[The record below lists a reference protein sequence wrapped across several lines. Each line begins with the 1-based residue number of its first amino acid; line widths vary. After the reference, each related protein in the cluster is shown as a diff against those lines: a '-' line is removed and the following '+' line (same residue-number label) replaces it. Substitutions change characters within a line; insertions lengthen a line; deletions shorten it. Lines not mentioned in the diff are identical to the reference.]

1 MSSDRLPPL
10 SSLRVFEAAARLGS
24 FSKAAEDLFVTPGA
38 VSQQIRLL
46 EDHVGAPLF
55 AREGRRVSLTDPGRA
70 ALPLLRNAFELMAE
84 AARVMRQPARK
95 GRVTVSVAPSFAAK
109 WLMPRLFEFN
119 EAHPE
124 IDVWVSAD
132 MAAIDFAN
140 ADVDLAIRFG
150 PGGYAGLH
158 EEKLLSEAV
167 LPVCSPILMEVA
179 PISQPA
185 DLRHHTLLHDLG
197 GERDPTC
204 PDWAMW
210 LKANGVADVDAHRG
224 PRFNQSSLV
233 IEAAVAGRGVALAKR
248 TIASADLS
256 AGRLVAPFAGP
267 EAPVGFSYFLV
278 WPGGRAL
285 SPAQAIFVDWLRAQA
300 RGAEPA
306 FPPPEDGDPPV
317 FAGQSI

>member
-1 MSSDRLPPL
+1 MSTDRLPPL

-24 FSKAAEDLFVTPGA
+24 FSKAADELFVTPGA

-46 EDHVGAPLF
+46 EEHVGAPLF
-55 AREGRRVSLTDPGRA
+55 VREGRRVNLTDPGRS
-70 ALPLLRNAFELMAE
+70 ALPLLRHAFELMAE

-132 MAAIDFAN
+132 MAPVDFAN

-179 PISQPA
+179 PIRQPA

-204 PDWAMW
+204 PDWSMW
-210 LKANGVADVDAHRG
+210 LKANGVTDVDALRG

-256 AGRLVAPFAGP
+256 AGRLVAPFSGP
-267 EAPVGFSYFLV
+267 DAPVGFSYFLV
-278 WPGGRAL
+278 WPTGREL
-285 SPAQAIFVDWLRAQA
+285 SPAQDTFVDWLRGQA
-300 RGAEPA
+300 RGAETTFA
-306 FPPPEDGDPPV
+306 PPDDSEAPV
-317 FAGQSI
+317 FAGHSI